1 MRRFLIFFALLAL
14 AAVAPAQSSLSPEQA
29 IDRFIQQERVF
40 SNFIRGYTPMVETY
54 LQKMEAHKT
63 LGQVP
68 SEDRY
73 FLGRL
78 RIEEKIGEHFFMTGD
93 KALAGK
99 FRFGRSYSA
108 ELSPVG
114 FSSMVF
120 VDREAFDREHYD
132 FKFLHREF
140 VGEVRC
146 LVYDVLPRKN
156 SGKNRFHGRIWVE
169 DEEFNII
176 RFNGT
181 YGTFHFDSWRMNL
194 RSGMWLPAYIYSQE
208 TDLKYGMGKHMKFMA
223 QTRLW
228 GYNLSVSEHQEE
240 LTQIVIDPRSQ
251 VKDEASAE
259 EDLSPLEARRLWQ
272 RRAEDNILNKL
283 EQVGVLSPAGE
294 VDNVLQTVV
303 NNLEITND
311 LVVEPEIRCR
321 VLLTTPLETTTIG
334 HTILV
339 SRGLLDV
346 LPDEASLAAV
356 LAHSLGHIVRKHELD
371 AKYGFHDKTQF
382 ADETSF
388 RELDLRFTPEQED
401 EANAEAVKL
410 LRNSPYKDKL
420 DSGGLFLKA
429 LSDYAPRIPN
439 LVKANLGNSLVS
451 QGKLMCLPELAQ
463 AAPEL
468 AYQNITQIPALPLGS
483 RIKLDPWA
491 NQVRL
496 IKAKPARVLEPE
508 DKLLFGMAPFA
519 PYISRPKPN
528 VQASQE
534 SVR

>member
-29 IDRFIQQERVF
+29 IDRFIQQERMF
-40 SNFIRGYTPMVETY
+40 SNVIRGYTPMVETY

-93 KALAGK
+93 KAFAGK
-99 FRFGRSYSA
+99 FQFGRSYSA
-108 ELSPVG
+108 ELSPIG
-114 FSSMVF
+114 FSSMIF

-194 RSGMWLPAYIYSQE
+194 RPGIWLPAYIYSQE
-208 TDLKYGMGKHMKFMA
+208 TDLKYGMGKHMKFIA

-228 GYNLSVSEHQEE
+228 GYNLSVSQHQEE
-240 LTQIVIDPRSQ
+240 LTQIVIDPRSE
-251 VKDEASAE
+251 VKDEANAE

-272 RRAEDNILNKL
+272 KRAEDNILDKL
-283 EQVGVLSPAGE
+283 EQAGVLAPVGE

-303 NNLEITND
+303 NNLEITNE
-311 LVVEPEIRCR
+311 LAVEPEIRCR

-334 HTILV
+334 HTILI

-371 AKYGFHDKTQF
+371 AKYGFNDKTQF

-388 RELDLRFTPEQED
+388 RELDLRFTPEQEN
-401 EANAEAVKL
+401 EANVESIKL

-429 LSDYAPRIPN
+429 LTDYAPRVPN
-439 LVKANLGNSLVS
+439 LVRANLGNNLVS
-451 QGKLMCLPELAQ
+451 QGRLVCLPELARE
-463 AAPEL
+463 APEL
-468 AYQNITQIPALPLGS
+468 AYQSITQIPALPLGS
-483 RIKLDPWA
+483 RIKLDPWG

-519 PYISRPKPN
+519 PYISRPKLL
-528 VQASQE
+528 QTSQE
-534 SVR
+534 SLR